1 MSGFRVNSQE
11 LRQKASQLE
20 QLNANFQ
27 KKVQELVNSEQ
38 NLATMYE
45 GEAQKAFHTAF
56 TNDQQQFNNF
66 YNGIAKYVQAL
77 INAAEQ
83 YERAEAKNVTTATT
97 RK

>member
-83 YERAEAKNVTTATT
+83 YERAEAKNVTIATT

>member
-11 LRQKASQLE
+11 LRSKASQLE
-20 QLNANFQ
+20 QLNSNFQ
-27 KKVQELVNSEQ
+27 KKVQDLSNSEQ

-45 GEAQKAFHTAF
+45 GDAQKAFHNAF
-56 TNDQQQFNNF
+56 TNDQQQFLNF

-77 INAAEQ
+77 ISAADQ